1 MYAFI
6 FKINV
11 GMYYLMHEGRI
22 SDKEIVCR
30 ARPKITSKH
39 KILVMAESH
48 LFICHIWPKHFK
60 FLLFMPSLGVR
71 SLCSNA
77 FYKSLYLGKK

>member
-11 GMYYLMHEGRI
+11 GMYDLMHGGRI

-30 ARPKITSKH
+30 ARPKITSQTQNSSYGRTPL
-39 KILVMAESH
+39 IYLPYLAQTFQIS
-48 LFICHIWPKHFK
+48 FIY
-60 FLLFMPSLGVR
+60 
-71 SLCSNA
+71 A
-77 FYKSLYLGKK
+77 FIGRP